1 MMKEALKD
9 IRETAR
15 QLLHEP
21 RTMLLF
27 IATYIAMLAAATL
40 FITTREATVNQ
51 VLVTF
56 ATLLAAPALFF
67 LLQAMCV
74 SYTET
79 NALGEVLRRSVKNFW
94 KLMLASIPVI
104 LCAIALYLL
113 LWKIESAIA
122 GPHQTPRAEWPRI
135 IFSTLRV
142 LLFGFAMPLVCI
154 HLWIALMGETA
165 GNVLRRLRPL
175 VGRAFAPRS
184 VKTYA
189 CGVVLFGILPYL
201 LFISR
206 TPFER
211 AWLELTLL
219 GTRLIVA
226 FTLILFGWVITVG
239 AMKKGLSAE
248 G

>member
-1 MMKEALKD
+1 MKEALKD

-15 QLLHEP
+15 KLLHEP

-27 IATYIAMLAAATL
+27 FATYVAMLAATTL
-40 FITTREATVNQ
+40 FITTREATINQ

-56 ATLLAAPALFF
+56 AALLTAPALFF

-74 SYTET
+74 TYTET

-104 LCAIALYLL
+104 LFALALYLL
-113 LWKIESAIA
+113 LGKIESAIA
-122 GPHQTPRAEWPRI
+122 GPQQTPRAEWPRI

-142 LLFGFAMPLVCI
+142 LLFGFALPLVCI
-154 HLWIALMGETA
+154 HLWIALMRETT

-175 VGRAFAPRS
+175 VSRAFAPRS
-184 VKTYA
+184 VKIYV
-189 CGVVLFGILPYL
+189 CGVILFGILPYL
-201 LFISR
+201 LINSR

-211 AWLELTLL
+211 AWIELTLL
-219 GTRLIVA
+219 GTRLVVA
-226 FTLILFGWVITVG
+226 FSLILFGWVITVG
-239 AMKKGLSAE
+239 AMKKDLSAE